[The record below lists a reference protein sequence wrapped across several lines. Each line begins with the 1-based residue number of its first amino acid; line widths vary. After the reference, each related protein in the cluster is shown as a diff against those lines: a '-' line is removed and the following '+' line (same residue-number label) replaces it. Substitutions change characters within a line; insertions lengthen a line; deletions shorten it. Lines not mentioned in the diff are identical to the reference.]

1 MISLYD
7 TTLWAKYAKI
17 NRGKKLKR
25 TFMMMLSPHKQIS
38 NDTWIGHII
47 RFLYKF
53 LQHKTKKKLFAYA
66 FYVIFVI
73 KNQKK
78 NKFHISS
85 IYHINAHML
94 VPHTLSPNT
103 ASERASKREK
113 ESFILQRISW
123 NIFISHPKKGKPKN
137 VKC

>member
-1 MISLYD
+1 
-7 TTLWAKYAKI
+7 
-17 NRGKKLKR
+17 
-25 TFMMMLSPHKQIS
+25 MMMLSPHKQIS

-53 LQHKTKKKLFAYA
+53 LQHKTKKKIIRIRILRN
-66 FYVIFVI
+66 IR
-73 KNQKK
+73 NQKPKKK

-85 IYHINAHML
+85 IYHTNAHML